1 MNQPKNWGI
10 DGDVV
15 VYRVGFASDKNEDS
29 LEDTLAATKAA
40 LQSIINSC
48 GEEGTIYLTG
58 KNNFRYAV
66 TAGCF
71 DYKANRYDAGKPTL
85 YDGIRSYV
93 ISELQAGV
101 Q

>member
-1 MNQPKNWGI
+1 MDKPKQWGI

-48 GEEGTIYLTG
+48 
-58 KNNFRYAV
+58 
-66 TAGCF
+66 
-71 DYKANRYDAGKPTL
+71 
-85 YDGIRSYV
+85 
-93 ISELQAGV
+93 
-101 Q
+101 